1 MHAMH
6 IKRAQLLIHTR
17 VIHLTAAML
26 CVAAVVVPLVASA
39 SKLNDI
45 LTNIQ
50 GTLALVLRILM
61 TLAFVVFI
69 WGIVK
74 FIAAAGN
81 PQAVKQAKGIMY
93 YGIIALA
100 IMATM
105 TGIIVF
111 LQAYFGVSG
120 NPNINVPQF

>member
-1 MHAMH
+1 
-6 IKRAQLLIHTR
+6 
-17 VIHLTAAML
+17 ML

-93 YGIIALA
+93 YGIIALF
-100 IMATM
+100 IMASM